1 MEPAAIARLQTKEAG
16 EALIERI
23 QRDFQLAPLVART
36 LIAQW
41 RRYDE
46 DYYPQRRENGQ
57 WTYLAVSK
65 ASPAGQKLTE
75 CQRVAVKLPL
85 HSPDD
90 WLALSTGLAKL
101 RPQRRLRLTEEAA
114 AQGGLRSHEDLA
126 CLLGSSLATIK
137 RAVQALRKQ
146 DLRVPT
152 RGHVK
157 DIGKGVSHK
166 VPIVGDYLAGY
177 TFSEIERRRHHSI
190 GAIRR
195 YCDDFV
201 RSIRWQA
208 QPGDCAAIRSATG
221 LSERLIQEYLTR
233 YQQGPAAND
242 RLQIRL
248 GTPDAATATPAEIK
262 RGRLR
267 DGSRIG

>member
-1 MEPAAIARLQTKEAG
+1 MEPEAIARLQTKEAG
-16 EALIERI
+16 EAIIERI

-36 LIAQW
+36 LVAQL

-57 WTYLAVSK
+57 LTYLAVSK

-75 CQRVAVKLPL
+75 CPRVAVQLTL

-90 WLALSTGLAKL
+90 LSALGTGVAAL
-101 RPQRRLRLTEEAA
+101 RQQRLLRLTEEAE
-114 AQGGLRSHEDLA
+114 AQGGLLSHEDLA
-126 CLLGSSLATIK
+126 CLLCSSLATIK
-137 RAVQALRKQ
+137 RDVHELRKQ

-152 RGHVK
+152 RGQVK

-166 VPIVGDYLAGY
+166 VQIVGDYLAGY

-201 RSIRWQA
+201 RIIRLQA
-208 QPGDCAAIRSATG
+208 QHLDCAAIRSATG
-221 LSERLIQEYLTR
+221 LSERLIQEYRTL
-233 YQQGPAAND
+233 YQQCPAANA
-242 RLQIRL
+242 RLQILL

-262 RGRLR
+262 RGRL
-267 DGSRIG
+267 IP